1 MFIYV
6 SVLGYLVKLAMLRK
20 GKMEGFSRRSVRII
34 LLKWRW
40 ILIPVASWKNIR
52 KLCTHTHTHTHTN
65 MCYVLLYVSTAV
77 SLSFTSDGRSFVA
90 ESCNPEL

>member
-1 MFIYV
+1 
-6 SVLGYLVKLAMLRK
+6 
-20 GKMEGFSRRSVRII
+20 MEMDFDSCSFLEKHKEV
-34 LLKWRW
+34 
-40 ILIPVASWKNIR
+40 VY
-52 KLCTHTHTHTHTN
+52 THTYTHTQTCA